1 MKNGYVG
8 EEKSE
13 YFKEREGLV
22 TLVEDYLANQQTTTL
37 YSIKSLFQS
46 VQPSVNFIKDILQT
60 LDNKTISKRQFIEL
74 EELISV
80 LSSLLNRNLE
90 STIDLKYNSVSVEE
104 HTLAK
109 LTMLIKQNKEEE
121 ENHFEFKMK
130 CKINFED
137 K

>member
-13 YFKEREGLV
+13 YFKKREELV
-22 TLVEDYLANQQTTTL
+22 ALVEDYLANQQTTTL

-46 VQPSVNFIKDILQT
+46 VQPSVNFLKDILET
-60 LDNKTISKRQFIEL
+60 LDNKTVSKRQFIEL